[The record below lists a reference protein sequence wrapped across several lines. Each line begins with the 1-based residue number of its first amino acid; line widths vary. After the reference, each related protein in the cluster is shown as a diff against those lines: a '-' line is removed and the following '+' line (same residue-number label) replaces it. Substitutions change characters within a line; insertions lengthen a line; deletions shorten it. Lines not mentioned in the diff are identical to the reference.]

1 MEPFAWCVDVGKPVG
16 ADNGGFLVYG
26 VGTDR
31 GVGVGYDDEDG
42 IAGASSEEQ
51 RR

>member
-16 ADNGGFLVYG
+16 ADNGGSLVYG

-31 GVGVGYDDEDG
+31 EVGAGYGDEDG
-42 IAGASSEEQ
+42 IAGASSEDQ
-51 RR
+51 CR